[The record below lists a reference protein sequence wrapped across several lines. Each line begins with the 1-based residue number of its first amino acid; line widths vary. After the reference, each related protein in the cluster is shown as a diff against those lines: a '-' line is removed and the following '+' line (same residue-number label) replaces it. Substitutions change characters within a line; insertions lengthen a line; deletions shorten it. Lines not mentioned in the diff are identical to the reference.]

1 MEQVKNLLY
10 KEFGTYLKTND
21 TKFYKIKNVYIFK
34 DGVIKVI
41 SNYFID
47 NFKDYQGEFFGE
59 VKKKNKIDLQASYN
73 FVVKT
78 LNPSSWSEENEQDL
92 YINGD
97 INNYAFIGLS
107 LNGER
112 LDIEY
117 NLNGEKMR
125 QCIGWNHKEK
135 YKKQKEI
142 TEALKKL
149 DSFRLDYSEYEQ
161 DLNNYIKLYKKYK
174 KVVEKEKQNTA
185 QDYKKMTLASG
196 TTEEQNK
203 MMLKNN
209 GLEV

>member
-1 MEQVKNLLY
+1 MEKEKNLLY
-10 KEFGTYLKTND
+10 KEFGTYLKTSD

-34 DGVIKVI
+34 DGVVKII

-59 VKKKNKIDLQASYN
+59 VKKKNKIDLQANYN

-78 LNPSSWSEENEQDL
+78 SEPSLWSEENEQDL

-97 INNYAFIGLS
+97 INNYNFVGLA

-125 QCIGWNHKEK
+125 HCIGWNHKEK

-142 TEALKKL
+142 SEVLKKL
-149 DSFRLDYSEYEQ
+149 DSFRLDSNEYEQ
-161 DLNNYIKLYKKYK
+161 DFNNYIKLYKNYK
-174 KVVEKEKQNTA
+174 KAVEKEKQNTP
-185 QDYKKMTLASG
+185 QDYKKMSLASG

-203 MMLKNN
+203 TMLKNN
-209 GLEV
+209 GMEV